1 MKKIFTLLVMVALAA
16 CWVSCSDDDNDNENF
31 GKNGKRLIREM
42 HTEHGYEFFIKF
54 DYDKDGYITKIEN
67 VYYKE
72 ICTISRQEKKV
83 TYYYDGELSEI
94 STLNDK
100 GYVISEDYWDQ
111 EKWRKEYTYEYD
123 NSGQMI
129 KEMDYE
135 TEDGTI
141 YTWKDGNI
149 ISKEYTD
156 QEDSAEYEY
165 YTEYEN
171 KSNIDLAQILYL
183 WEDGISIADYCGK
196 ISKNLLKS
204 CTHTGSYWERYEYE
218 YEFDEKGYVSTIK
231 EYLMKGGNKKLNQL
245 YHITYVE

>member
-1 MKKIFTLLVMVALAA
+1 
-16 CWVSCSDDDNDNENF
+16 
-31 GKNGKRLIREM
+31 
-42 HTEHGYEFFIKF
+42 
-54 DYDKDGYITKIEN
+54 
-67 VYYKE
+67 
-72 ICTISRQEKKV
+72 
-83 TYYYDGELSEI
+83 
-94 STLNDK
+94 
-100 GYVISEDYWDQ
+100 
-111 EKWRKEYTYEYD
+111 
-123 NSGQMI
+123 MI

>member
-16 CWVSCSDDDNDNENF
+16 CWTSCSDDDNDNENF

-67 VYYKE
+67 GYYKE
-72 ICTISRQEKKV
+72 TYTISRQAQKV
-83 TYYYDGELSEI
+83 TYYYNGELSGMF
-94 STLNDK
+94 TLNDK
-100 GYVISEDYWDQ
+100 GYAISDDEWYQ

-129 KEMDYE
+129 KQMDYE

-149 ISKEYTD
+149 ISKKYTRWG
-156 QEDSAEYEY
+156 DSFEYEFY
-165 YTEYEN
+165 SEYEN
-171 KSNIDLAQILYL
+171 KSNIDLAQIFYL
-183 WEDGISIADYCGK
+183 WEDAIEIADYCGE

-231 EYLMKGGNKKLNQL
+231 EYLMKDGNKKLNQL

>member
-67 VYYKE
+67 GYYKE

-135 TEDGTI
+135 TEDSENDGRMS
-141 YTWKDGNI
+141 YT
-149 ISKEYTD
+149 
-156 QEDSAEYEY
+156 

>member
-67 VYYKE
+67 
-72 ICTISRQEKKV
+72 
-83 TYYYDGELSEI
+83 
-94 STLNDK
+94 
-100 GYVISEDYWDQ
+100 
-111 EKWRKEYTYEYD
+111 EYD

>member
-67 VYYKE
+67 GYYKE

-149 ISKEYTD
+149 ISKKYTD
-156 QEDSAEYEY
+156 QEDFVEYEY
-165 YTEYEN
+165 YSEYEN
-171 KSNIDLAQILYL
+171 N
-183 WEDGISIADYCGK
+183 DG
-196 ISKNLLKS
+196 
-204 CTHTGSYWERYEYE
+204 ERYEYE
-218 YEFDEKGYVSTIK
+218 YEFDEQGYVSTIK
-231 EYLMKGGNKKLNQL
+231 EYTIENGKKELVQL

>member
-42 HTEHGYEFFIKF
+42 HTENGYEFFIKF
-54 DYDKDGYITKIEN
+54 EN
-67 VYYKE
+67 GYYKE